1 MDLGRLSGLGQK
13 RKEKLRGMG
22 ISTMTDLIQHMPRR
36 YEWIESDLASYSKNP
51 DGIFHIEVLILSVQ
65 QKPKYL
71 RFEGVCGGRR
81 VAVLFFHQNYRRQT
95 IKPNQKVFFQG
106 HIKAWKNQLQ
116 MVNPLVAQGPI
127 QRQTYLPVYPLTKGI
142 TQVMLRG
149 WIGEALKTMQYE
161 KWKAPLDDQG
171 LIPLDQAYQAVH
183 FPANM
188 DQFEAG
194 RKRLA
199 AEEAFRYQIAQRLT
213 ASNERQGIC
222 HEPTDLT
229 AYLSALPFELTS
241 GQQASIKEIQK
252 DMQSPRAMYR
262 LLQGDVGS
270 GKTIVAFLAMANA
283 VESGHQAAYLAPT
296 EVLAK
301 QVFEKLCSFFE
312 GSSVSC
318 FLLTG
323 STKKKEREKILAALA
338 GDQPVALVGT
348 HALFSENLSFR
359 DLSLVVTDE
368 QHRFGVAQRASLHG
382 KGKSADLLAM
392 SATPIPRTLAMTVYG
407 EMKISTIQTRPKGR
421 KPVKTYLIGPDRR
434 SDAYG
439 FLGREVRKS
448 HRGFVICPLIEPGE
462 EGEKSPKSIEV
473 LHKEMES
480 ALLPEIP
487 CGILHGRM
495 KKKDQEM
502 AFQSFVKGEK
512 PVLLSTTVVE
522 VGVDVPEATVIFIES
537 AERFGLAQLHQLRGR
552 VGRSDRQSYCILI
565 CHSRSK
571 KTVERMRVLVESQ
584 DGFEIAEKDLALRG
598 EGNLFGLEQ
607 HGSFGFRFFDFALDQ
622 KLWTQISSI
631 VKGFDAAMLAEHAH
645 YAKVYLDN
653 LKEVRNTECE

>member
-13 RKEKLRGMG
+13 RKEKLKGMG
-22 ISTMTDLIQHMPRR
+22 ISTITDLIQHMPRR

-51 DGIFHIEVLILSVQ
+51 DGIFHIEMLILAVQ

-71 RFEGVCGGRR
+71 RFEGVSGGRR

-95 IKPNQKVFFQG
+95 IKPNQKVYFQG

-116 MVNPLVAQGPI
+116 MVNPFVAQGPI

-188 DQFEAG
+188 NQFEAG

-199 AEEAFRYQIAQRLT
+199 AEEVFRYQIAQRLT
-213 ASNERQGIC
+213 SSKERQGIV
-222 HEPTDLT
+222 HAPVDLT
-229 AYLSALPFELTS
+229 PYLEALPFELTS
-241 GQQASIKEIQK
+241 GQGDALKEIQS
-252 DMQSPRAMYR
+252 DMQSHRAMYR

-270 GKTIVAFLAMANA
+270 GKTVVAFLAMAVA
-283 VESGHQAAYLAPT
+283 VESGHQTAYLAPT

-301 QVFEKLCSFFE
+301 QVFAKMCTFFE
-312 GSSVSC
+312 GAGIPC

-323 STKKKEREKILAALA
+323 STKKKERQEILSVLSED
-338 GDQPVALVGT
+338 GPVAVVGT
-348 HALFSENLSFR
+348 HALFSDELIFR

-392 SATPIPRTLAMTVYG
+392 SATPIPRTLALTVYG
-407 EMKISTIQTRPKGR
+407 EMAVSTIQTRPKGR
-421 KPVKTYLIGPDRR
+421 KPIKTYLIGPDRR
-434 SDAYG
+434 KDAYG
-439 FLGREVRKS
+439 FLSREVQKN

-462 EGEKSPKSIEV
+462 EEGQGPQSIES
-473 LHKEMES
+473 LRDEMKES
-480 ALLPEIP
+480 LLTDIP
-487 CGILHGRM
+487 CGILHGRL
-495 KKKDQEM
+495 KKKEQEH
-502 AFQSFVKGEK
+502 AFQAFVDGDT

-552 VGRSDRQSYCILI
+552 VGRSDRQSYCILV
-565 CHSRSK
+565 CHSRSR
-571 KTVERMRVLVESQ
+571 KTVDRMRVLVESQ

-622 KLWTQISSI
+622 ALWAQIKGVI
-631 VKGFDAAMLAEHAH
+631 EGFDAAMLSEHAH
-645 YAKVYLDN
+645 YAKAYLDN
-653 LKEVRNTECE
+653 LKEVRNSE